1 MYCMPFSA
9 DVVILGAGIGGYE
22 TFRTLDTLF
31 RRHGLNKKII
41 IIDRN
46 NYFTFAPL
54 LHEVAS
60 GSVEPTHAALPLRE
74 LVYGTPHAFLKAD
87 ILSIDPTNKIV
98 RTSAGDVHYTF
109 CVTALGS
116 TTNYFGTPGA
126 EQFSYHV
133 RTLEAAIKLRYD
145 LIYRLEHNEPKTD
158 IVVVGGGYTGV
169 EVAAQIQQFIRAD
182 VARLYPEKKLSV
194 TIIQTA
200 PTLVPVLP
208 IKAQKIITER
218 LQRMG
223 IRLML
228 NSRVKEV
235 TQNSVLLADGT
246 SLLSDL
252 TIWCAGFANVADKIL
267 PADYS
272 LPDCRLP
279 TTNFLNHPK
288 APTLY
293 AVGDIGHIC
302 NPGTDTPVPQLGE
315 AAYDEGRYVAKH
327 IVATLRGKIP
337 GSFVFKSKGQLM
349 PIGDWFGIGI
359 FGTHVFSGRLMWW
372 VRRTIYVNFIP
383 GFVRKLKI
391 ILDWTL
397 RIFGFSYIIIV
408 ESKNDHDIGQH

>member
-1 MYCMPFSA
+1 MPFSA

-22 TFRTLDTLF
+22 AFRTLDTLF
-31 RRHGLNKKII
+31 RRHGLTKKII

-74 LVYGTPHAFLKAD
+74 LVYGTAHTFLKTD
-87 ILSIDPTNKIV
+87 VLSIDPSNKTV
-98 RTSAGDVHYTF
+98 HTSAGEVRYEF
-109 CVTALGS
+109 CITALGS
-116 TTNYFGTPGA
+116 ATNYYGIPGA

-133 RTLEAAIKLRYD
+133 RNLEAAIRLRHD
-145 LIYRLEHNEPKTD
+145 LLYRLEHGESKTD
-158 IVVVGGGYTGV
+158 IVIVGGGYTGV
-169 EVAAQIQQFIRAD
+169 EVAAQMQQFVMTDIAK
-182 VARLYPEKKLSV
+182 LYPEKKLSV

-200 PTLVPVLP
+200 PALVPVLP
-208 IKAQKIITER
+208 VKAQKIITDR

-223 IRLML
+223 VRILL
-228 NSRVKEV
+228 DSKVKEV
-235 TQNSVLLADGT
+235 AKNRVVLSDET
-246 SLLSDL
+246 SLPSDM
-252 TIWCAGFANVADKIL
+252 TVWCAGFANIADKLL
-267 PADYS
+267 PKEFS

-279 TTNFLNHPK
+279 TTNFLNHPM

-302 NPGTDTPVPQLGE
+302 NPGSDTPVPQLGE
-315 AAYDEGRYVAKH
+315 AAHAEGRYVAHH
-327 IVATLRGKIP
+327 IVATLRGKTP

-359 FGTHVFSGRLMWW
+359 FGTHVVSGRLMWW
-372 VRRTIYVNFIP
+372 VRRTVYVTFFP
-383 GFVRKLKI
+383 GTLRKLKI

-397 RIFGFSYIIIV
+397 RIFGFSYIILV
-408 ESKNDHDIGQH
+408 ESKNNPEGSQH